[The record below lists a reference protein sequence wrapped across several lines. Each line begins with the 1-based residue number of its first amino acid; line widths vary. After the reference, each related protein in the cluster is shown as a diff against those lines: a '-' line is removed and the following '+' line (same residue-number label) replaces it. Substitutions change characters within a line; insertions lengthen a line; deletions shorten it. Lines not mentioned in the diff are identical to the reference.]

1 MGRRGAAALVLLLV
15 AGLAALSA
23 PPAPGATCTAAAKSA
38 RQAAASA
45 YAARMAKGRAAYF
58 ATHKSAAARRKFVAA
73 QKARLAALR
82 RAAGCTVRSG
92 GGGVTTSGPLPAPPP
107 ATNEHFAFSDE
118 MPQAARDEIEQDVAY
133 AVQDE
138 NAILGVQFGD
148 VTVFASTDPSWLG
161 HHQCDFLGH
170 SDSDCYDQTT
180 ARFASGH
187 DAGEG
192 GPGELSLNW
201 HQGDLVTA
209 PAPEKQ
215 KIIAHELFHAL
226 QFQLDRLGDR
236 DGSTPPDQVK
246 PSGPVWLLEGAAE
259 MVGYRVAGD
268 RRMLSYTGTI
278 ANAHDGW
285 RLVPP
290 ALDQT
295 VTLDQSN
302 ARGAPYQLYMVA
314 ADRLAA
320 IAPDGLKSVAAY
332 YAALGTGVAWA
343 DAFVSAFGL
352 SVDDFYA
359 NFAAYLKSG

>member
-1 MGRRGAAALVLLLV
+1 MGRRGAAALVVLLV
-15 AGLAALSA
+15 AGLAAVSA
-23 PPAPGATCTAAAKSA
+23 GRAPGATCTAAAKSA
-38 RQAAASA
+38 RQATASA
-45 YAARMAKGRAAYF
+45 YAARMARVRAAYF
-58 ATHKSAAARRKFVAA
+58 AKHKRAAVRKKFVAE

-82 RAAGCTVRSG
+82 RAADCTVGSSG

-107 ATNEHFAFSDE
+107 AANEHFVFSDE

-138 NAILGVQFGD
+138 DAILGVQFGD

-170 SDSDCYDQTT
+170 SDSGCYDQTT

-201 HQGDLVTA
+201 HQSDAGNA

-215 KIIAHELFHAL
+215 KIIAHELFHVL

-236 DGSTPPDQVK
+236 DGSTPPDQVR

-259 MVGYRVAGD
+259 MVGYHVAGD
-268 RRMLSYTGTI
+268 RRMLSYIDTI

-290 ALDQT
+290 ALDP
-295 VTLDQSN
+295 
-302 ARGAPYQLYMVA
+302 R
-314 ADRLAA
+314 
-320 IAPDGLKSVAAY
+320 
-332 YAALGTGVAWA
+332 
-343 DAFVSAFGL
+343 
-352 SVDDFYA
+352 
-359 NFAAYLKSG
+359 